1 MATSNNGI
9 NANSVTPLV
18 VTRGGTGLS
27 STTANQLLYSS
38 STNTISG
45 LSTANNSV
53 LVTSSGGV
61 PSLST
66 ALPSGLTTSLFYPQN
81 VIEGFQSV
89 VSAAGTTTLTV
100 SSPQTLIITG
110 VTTQTVV
117 LPDATTLTRGQTFT
131 INNNST
137 GVVTIQSNGGATVT
151 TMKGNSFL
159 TLTILNIGFS
169 SGQWDWHWSLPP
181 LSINSNGFLT
191 VPYGGTGVGS
201 FTAYGLVAAGTTS
214 TGTMQSVGVG
224 SSGQLLQSGGASAL
238 PAYTTAT
245 YPATTT
251 ASQILYSSSANV
263 VSGLATANN
272 SVLATNGSGVPSLT
286 TSLPTAVQVGVNSL
300 NSGTSASSSTFWR
313 GDGTWASPTGSG
325 TVNSGTINQ
334 LAYYT
339 ATGTAVSGLA
349 ITNSAA
355 LLTNG
360 SGVPSWVAYTG
371 TGAPV
376 LATSPTLVAPILGAA
391 SATSVSFSS
400 TSGIIGTT
408 TNDNAADGSVG
419 QLISSVIPFSS
430 SVTIGAF
437 NVAQNITSISLTAGD
452 WDVFGNIYANGTTSN
467 GVIVWSSTTSASVPD
482 QSLQNAISLITSS
495 AVYFGNSIPTTRY
508 SLSATTTIYLS
519 IIVGTGTGT
528 WTACGGIYAR
538 RRR

>member
-38 STNTISG
+38 ATNTI
-45 LSTANNSV
+45 T
-53 LVTSSGGV
+53 
-61 PSLST
+61 
-66 ALPSGLTTSLFYPQN
+66 
-81 VIEGFQSV
+81 
-89 VSAAGTTTLTV
+89 
-100 SSPQTLIITG
+100 
-110 VTTQTVV
+110 
-117 LPDATTLTRGQTFT
+117 
-131 INNNST
+131 
-137 GVVTIQSNGGATVT
+137 
-151 TMKGNSFL
+151 
-159 TLTILNIGFS
+159 
-169 SGQWDWHWSLPP
+169 
-181 LSINSNGFLT
+181 
-191 VPYGGTGVGS
+191 
-201 FTAYGLVAAGTTS
+201 
-214 TGTMQSVGVG
+214 
-224 SSGQLLQSGGASAL
+224 
-238 PAYTTAT
+238 
-245 YPATTT
+245 
-251 ASQILYSSSANV
+251 
-263 VSGLATANN
+263 GLATSNN

-300 NSGTSASSSTFWR
+300 NSGTSATSSTFWR

-376 LATSPTLVAPILGAA
+376 LATSPTLVTPILGTA

-408 TNDNAADGSVG
+408 TNDNAAAGSVG
-419 QLISSVIPFSS
+419 QFVDSGLS
-430 SVTIGAF
+430 GAVLLTTS
-437 NVAQNITSISLTAGD
+437 NVAQNINSVSLTAGD
-452 WDVFGNIYANGTTSN
+452 WDVNFGCLLQLGSTTVATGIATGGLTTSS
-467 GVIVWSSTTSASVPD
+467 GVSPGYTGAGSFYINSPALPALTNTSFSGAARFSLAS
-482 QSLQNAISLITSS
+482 
-495 AVYFGNSIPTTRY
+495 
-508 SLSATTTIYLS
+508 TTTIYFVGAFQYTGS
-519 IIVGTGTGT
+519 TPGMNVQII
-528 WTACGGIYAR
+528 AR